1 MRLYA
6 KVILLL
12 CAVFAVYAAIDLA
25 VQRKVILPSFESL
38 EEDLARTDMERV
50 NRALDD
56 ELAQLLLFGADWGNW
71 LETYRYMAGENPAFI
86 DDNMTPSTVEAARL
100 DAVAFLDPQANF
112 VWRQGYDPATHAV
125 RRWAVLDGAA
135 LDPGHP
141 FRRAI
146 AAGEQASGLV
156 LTEYGPAM
164 AMVAPVLDGAGNGPH
179 RGAVMLMR
187 VITDEVTARLAEQA
201 QVRLTVTPLP
211 RHVPPGAEPAAAS
224 AATPAAGT
232 RLVRHDAVNEVFRVL
247 DDVYGRDAVQLHIEV
262 PRSVSARGRDAIDFA
277 TLSLALAG
285 VLVLVV
291 LLVALRIMV
300 LGPVTRLTRHA
311 VAIAE
316 GGDLSRRTGSRRGDE
331 LGVLARELDRMV
343 EQLADTRRRLVDQ
356 SFEAGAAE
364 VASGLLHNVGN
375 AMTPLG
381 VSVASVQKQLR
392 EAPAGE
398 VALALGELERRA
410 ADPARRADL
419 EQLLRLASRE
429 LAEAVARAAADAE
442 AAAGHAEAIQRIL
455 AHSLRGPGNGPVVE
469 TAPLAA
475 AIERGVQMVAP
486 AMQKRLQVVLD
497 ASVHALGALPLPRTM
512 LQQVVQNLV
521 LNAAESVRDA
531 GRAQGT
537 LGIAA
542 AVEDGRLVLR
552 FTDDGGGIEPDRL
565 AQIFEKGYST
575 KPRGSNL
582 GIGLHWC
589 ANAVGAVGG
598 RMCAE
603 SPGPGRGA
611 TLQVTLPL
619 AGAGSHTDREA
630 A

>member
-12 CAVFAVYAAIDLA
+12 CAVFAAYAAIDYT
-25 VQRKVILPSFESL
+25 VQRTVILPSFESL

-56 ELAQLLLFGADWGNW
+56 ELGQLLLFGADWGNW

-86 DDNMTPSTVEAARL
+86 ADNMTPSTIEAARL
-100 DAVAFLDPQANF
+100 DAVALLDAQSRF
-112 VWRQGYDPATHAV
+112 VWRQGYDPATHAE
-125 RRWAVLDGAA
+125 RRWAMLDGQG

-141 FRRAI
+141 LRRAI

-156 LTEYGPAM
+156 LTEHGPAM
-164 AMVAPVLDGAGNGPH
+164 LMVAPVLDGAGNGPH

-187 VITDEVTARLAEQA
+187 VITEDVAARLAEQA
-201 QVRLTVTPLP
+201 QVQLEVTALTP
-211 RHVPPGAEPAAAS
+211 RDEPAS
-224 AATPAAGT
+224 WQGT
-232 RLVRHDAVNEVFRVL
+232 RLVRHENLNEVFRRL
-247 DDVYGRDAVQLHIEV
+247 DDLYGRPAVQLHIEV
-262 PRSVSARGRDAIDFA
+262 PRSVSARGRDAVGFA
-277 TLSLALAG
+277 MLSLLLAAAITLAAL
-285 VLVLVV
+285 
-291 LLVALRIMV
+291 LLALRFMV
-300 LGPVTRLTRHA
+300 LGPVSRMTRHA

-316 GGDLSRRTGSRRGDE
+316 GGDLAQRMGVRRSDE
-331 LGVLARELDRMV
+331 LGILAREFDRMV

-356 SFEAGAAE
+356 SFEAGATE

-381 VSVASVQKQLR
+381 VSVASLQKRLR

-398 VALALGELERRA
+398 VELALGELERGV

-429 LAEAVARAAADAE
+429 LTATVARAGEDAEAVA
-442 AAAGHAEAIQRIL
+442 GHAETIQRIL
-455 AHSLRGPGNGPVVE
+455 AHQLRPPGAGPVIE
-469 TAPLAA
+469 TTTLDAVV
-475 AIERGVQMVAP
+475 ERGVQMIAP
-486 AMQKRLQVVLD
+486 AMQRQLQIELD
-497 ASVHALGALPLPRTM
+497 ESLRSPGPLPVPRTL

-531 GRAQGT
+531 GRTRGT
-537 LGIAA
+537 LRISAQIVPAA
-542 AVEDGRLVLR
+542 AGRTLVLR
-552 FTDDGGGIEPDRL
+552 FTDDGGGIEHDAL
-565 AQIFEKGYST
+565 ARVFEKGYST
-575 KPRGSNL
+575 KPRGNNF

-598 RMCAE
+598 SMLAE

-619 AGAGSHTDREA
+619 PGASDGAGAVPQA